1 MAFTGS
7 GAAAYRQMATRG
19 GIEDASPH
27 RLIAMLLDGAV
38 ARLSHAKGLIER
50 GEIAEKG
57 RVLSQT
63 IDIVGELNGS
73 LDHARGPDIA
83 GKLAALYDY
92 MGRRLLHANASNDTA
107 AIDEV
112 ASLFREIREGWSA
125 VDPESASI
133 RALAAVR

>member
-1 MAFTGS
+1 MAFPGN

-27 RLIAMLLDGAV
+27 RLIAMLLDGAL

-73 LDHARGPDIA
+73 LDHARGPEIA
-83 GKLAALYDY
+83 GRLASLYDY
-92 MGRRLLHANASNDTA
+92 MSRRLLQANSGNDIA

-112 ASLFREIREGWSA
+112 AALFREISNGWNA
-125 VDPESASI
+125 VDPDSSSI

>member
-1 MAFTGS
+1 MAFSGS

-27 RLIAMLLDGAV
+27 RLIAMLLDGAL
-38 ARLSHAKGLIER
+38 ARLSHAKGLIGR

-57 RVLSQT
+57 RVLSQA

-73 LDHARGPDIA
+73 LDHARGPEIA
-83 GKLAALYDY
+83 GRLASLYDY
-92 MGRRLLHANASNDTA
+92 MSRRLLQANSANDIA

-112 ASLFREIREGWSA
+112 AGLFREIRDGWNA
-125 VDPESASI
+125 VDPDSSSI

>member
-1 MAFTGS
+1 MAMTGN

-27 RLIAMLLDGAV
+27 RLIAMLLEGAL
-38 ARLSHAKGLIER
+38 ARLSHARGHIER
-50 GEIAEKG
+50 GEVAEKG
-57 RVLSQT
+57 RVLSQA

-83 GKLAALYDY
+83 GKLASLYDY
-92 MGRRLLHANASNDTA
+92 MGRRLVQANLGNDTA

-112 ASLFREIREGWSA
+112 AGLFREIRDGWSA
-125 VDPESASI
+125 VDPDSPAI
-133 RALAAVR
+133 RPLAAVR